1 MSAREK
7 DTAFVVTASVQES
20 LRCSLDKI
28 IASTEGAQGLP
39 GGGPTKEI
47 VRIIPTDTGFDV
59 RIPEGVTLTEAAS
72 RFIEAVRGMLKTLK
86 TNEGENL

>member
-7 DTAFVVTASVQES
+7 DTAFVVTASVEES

-28 IASTEGAQGLP
+28 IASY
-39 GGGPTKEI
+39 
-47 VRIIPTDTGFDV
+47 VRINPTDTGFDV